1 MKKTLE
7 TLGIEIDAKKRL
19 CQELEEKANLL
30 SEDISVK
37 EGELTSI
44 EAVIEEF
51 SIEKDTHRK
60 TKIENARIKNE
71 VCQLQNVSLRVE
83 KQIEESKIKLE
94 EVKYKLD
101 LQEDGLNLLKKQI
114 DTNNNLLKDKQLELF
129 NLEKKIARCIENL
142 EENQSNF
149 NKYDQIINGKRY

>member
-19 CQELEEKANLL
+19 CQELDEKANLL

-37 EGELTSI
+37 ESELTSI

-60 TKIENARIKNE
+60 TKIENACIKKE
-71 VCQLQNVSLRVE
+71 VCKLQ
-83 KQIEESKIKLE
+83 I
-94 EVKYKLD
+94 Y
-101 LQEDGLNLLKKQI
+101 
-114 DTNNNLLKDKQLELF
+114 LF
-129 NLEKKIARCIENL
+129 KC
-142 EENQSNF
+142 
-149 NKYDQIINGKRY
+149 